1 VIVPDTM
8 IAAFVRATGGV
19 DRIEVGRLPTP
30 VPGPTDVL
38 VNGEA
43 SGVNHVDLFVRSGA
57 YRTHT
62 PFPFV
67 IGRDLVGTVVA
78 AGPGVS
84 EFAPGDR
91 VWCNSL
97 GHGGRQGAFAQYA
110 VAPVDRVYPLPDGVA
125 AAEAAPVLHAAAT
138 AYLGLFRE
146 ARLAPGETVFVG
158 GAGGAVG
165 SAVVQLA
172 VAAGA
177 RVVAT
182 ASRHDLPWCTECGAA
197 VVLPYDTG
205 DHDADHDEQL
215 RAAAPDGFD
224 VWWDNRGHHDFERT
238 LPLLRQGGRI
248 VVMAGL
254 AAAPVLPVGALY
266 VRDVSVHG
274 FAISNASVADLA
286 AAATVVNSGL
296 ASGRVRVRVGATYG
310 LTDAAAAHAALESGS
325 VRGRILVRLS

>member
-1 VIVPDTM
+1 VTIPETM
-8 IAAFVRATGGV
+8 LAAFIRSTGGV
-19 DRIEVGRLPTP
+19 ERIEVGHLPTP

-38 VNGEA
+38 IQAEVSE
-43 SGVNHVDLFVRSGA
+43 VNHVDLFVRSGA

-67 IGRDLVGTVVA
+67 IGRDVVGTVVT

-84 EFAPGDR
+84 RFTPGDR

-97 GHGGRQGAFAQYA
+97 GHGGRQGAFAEYA
-110 VAPVDRVYPLPDGVA
+110 VAPVDRVYPLPQGVA
-125 AAEAAPVLHAAAT
+125 AEAAAPVLHAAAT

-146 ARLAPGETVFVG
+146 AHLTPGETIFVG

-172 VAAGA
+172 TASGA

-182 ASRHDLPWCTECGAA
+182 ASRRDVPWCTECGAA
-197 VVLPYDTG
+197 VVVPYDA
-205 DHDADHDEQL
+205 ADLDEQL

-224 VWWDNRGHHDFERT
+224 VWWDNSGHHDLERT

-254 AAAPVLPVGALY
+254 GAAPVLPVGAMY

-274 FAISNASVADLA
+274 FAVSNASVSDLA
-286 AAATVVNSGL
+286 AAATVLNSGL
-296 ASGRVRVRVGATYG
+296 ASGWLRVRVGATYR
-310 LTDAAAAHAALESGS
+310 LAHAADAHAALEAGS
-325 VRGRILVRLS
+325 VRGRILVRSGL

>member
-1 VIVPDTM
+1 VNIPETM
-8 IAAFVRATGGV
+8 VAAFIRATGGV
-19 DRIEVGRLPTP
+19 DRIEVGHLPTP

-38 VNGEA
+38 VKGEA

-84 EFAPGDR
+84 AFAPGDR

-97 GHGGRQGAFAQYA
+97 GHGGRQGAFAEYA
-110 VAPVDRVYPLPDGVA
+110 VAPVDRVYRLPAGVA
-125 AAEAAPVLHAAAT
+125 VESAAPVLHAAAT

-146 ARLAPGETVFVG
+146 ARLAPGDTVFVA

-172 VAAGA
+172 ASAGA

-197 VVLPYDTG
+197 VVLPYD
-205 DHDADHDEQL
+205 AEDHDEQV

-254 AAAPVLPVGALY
+254 TAAPVLPVGAMY

-274 FAISNASVADLA
+274 FAISNASVSDLA

-310 LTDAAAAHAALESGS
+310 LADAAAAHAALESGS
-325 VRGRILVRLS
+325 VRGRILVRLG